1 MKRAAAVFRL
11 LRLCAAVVFGV
22 GMLFVPAE
30 DAVAQTSPRDCA
42 SENRLAHDSDDS
54 KCGACTS
61 DRFWDGTN
69 CVTESGGFDRGT
81 FQADCVG
88 VSGNYWEL
96 RTGTNDGRFDNNNFR
111 VHACLNIGPQFAR
124 CHLVL
129 HPDFDPDTHYLV
141 DVSGEATFYNP
152 TTSPAFQRC
161 EQVDAYASCTAPM
174 VKKFPGN
181 PFSDCVAPSEVAC
194 GEGEYNDDGTC
205 RCAAGFEPDGS
216 GGCDACT
223 GGRTS
228 EATTSTTDGVCAC
241 SGLTSNL
248 DSTGTNCIGACPVG
262 QFLNTALDPKQC
274 QVCPQGTYSRSAGSQ
289 CTSCANGVTGD
300 VQNGGATSCTCNTN
314 FEKNQLGECVP
325 EVFRTVAISLAVNG
339 TLAAKWSGDP
349 DLADGDTVPDGT
361 RVTFIATPDT
371 GFYVTLWIGCPS
383 LLVGVGDHE
392 DGGEKEC
399 ATTADKD
406 LTVAVVFADIDECE
420 TDKKS
425 QCHVSGH
432 GVSGRDGCTDNP
444 VPNEDPICKCGPE
457 FPKGDGRTCHK
468 KCPVAGLGGDRCDAV
483 LPKVEMV
490 VPSGGVT
497 LHATPE
503 ADCYVQGWTD
513 SACADATG
521 SSGETGSAGRKSCV
535 SSGTG
540 EVTVGVY
547 FDCGP

>member
-81 FQADCVG
+81 FQADCTG
-88 VSGNYWEL
+88 VSANYWPL
-96 RTGTNDGRFDNNNFR
+96 DADGDDTIK
-111 VHACLNIGPQFAR
+111 VDACLNIGPQFAR
-124 CHLVL
+124 CYLVL
-129 HPDFDPDTHYLV
+129 HPDFDPDTHRLDNTDGDTFHTPGV
-141 DVSGEATFYNP
+141 STFTRCLDVAAYGAC
-152 TTSPAFQRC
+152 TS
-161 EQVDAYASCTAPM
+161 PM
-174 VKKFPGN
+174 VKKNPGN

-194 GEGEYNDDGTC
+194 GEGEYNDNGTC

-228 EATTSTTDGVCAC
+228 EATTSTTDGMCAC
-241 SGLTSNL
+241 SGLTSTL
-248 DSTGTNCIGACPVG
+248 DSTGTNCVGVCPLG
-262 QFLNTALDPKQC
+262 QFNDVQSDPRQC
-274 QVCPQGTYSRSAGSQ
+274 KVCPSGTYSQSVGSQ

-300 VQNGGATSCTCNTN
+300 VQNGGATSCACNQG
-314 FEKNQLGECVP
+314 FEKNEFGECLP
-325 EVFRTVAISLAVNG
+325 EIVRTVAISLAVNG

-361 RVTFIATPDT
+361 RVTFIATPDA
-371 GFYVTLWIGCPS
+371 GFYVTLWTGCAS
-383 LLVGVGDHE
+383 DIFTTGGHE

-399 ATTADKD
+399 VATADAD

-420 TDKKS
+420 ILMNGFKGG
-425 QCHVSGH
+425 CHPSGH

-444 VPNEDPICKCGPE
+444 VPNADPICKCGPE
-457 FPKGDGRTCHK
+457 FPKGDGRTCLV
-468 KCPVAGLGGDRCDAV
+468 KCPAGSGGDMCDED

-490 VPSGGVT
+490 VPSGGAT

-540 EVTVGVY
+540 MVTVGVY

>member
-11 LRLCAAVVFGV
+11 LRLCAAVVFAAA
-22 GMLFVPAE
+22 MSFAAT
-30 DAVAQTSPRDCA
+30 DFARAQTPDCA
-42 SENRLAHDSDDS
+42 AQNRVVDPDDNT
-54 KCGACTS
+54 KCGKCAS
-61 DRFWDGTN
+61 GHLYPGTGNN
-69 CVTESGGFDRGT
+69 CVTASGGFDTAT
-81 FQADCVG
+81 FNNDCVG
-88 VSGNYWEL
+88 ADGDFSNAYPSFQGVLDGDIIGFICNDIGE
-96 RTGTNDGRFDNNNFR
+96 TGDDCAILTD
-111 VHACLNIGPQFAR
+111 
-124 CHLVL
+124 
-129 HPDFDPDTHYLV
+129 PDFDLAGQNIYDGDLAFGLIPNC
-141 DVSGEATFYNP
+141 VSV
-152 TTSPAFQRC
+152 S
-161 EQVDAYASCTAPM
+161 AYAPCTSPM
-174 VKKFPGN
+174 VKKNPGN
-181 PFSDCVAPSEVAC
+181 PFSDCVPPSEVAC
-194 GEGEYNDDGTC
+194 GEGEYSDDGTC

-216 GGCDACT
+216 GCDACT

-228 EATTSTTDGVCAC
+228 EATTSSTNGVCAC
-241 SGLTSNL
+241 PSTAPTLDLEGENCGVGCLSGQQVDPDSN
-248 DSTGTNCIGACPVG
+248 
-262 QFLNTALDPKQC
+262 PKQC
-274 QVCPQGTYSRSAGSQ
+274 EVCPPGTYSPDATSQ
-289 CTSCANGVTGD
+289 CISCANGVTGD

-314 FEKNQLGECVP
+314 FEKNEFRECAAKIV
-325 EVFRTVAISLAVNG
+325 RTVAISLAVNG

-349 DLADGDTVPDGT
+349 DLADGDTVPDGA

-420 TDKKS
+420 ILMNGFKGG
-425 QCHVSGH
+425 CHPSGH

-444 VPNEDPICKCGPE
+444 VPNADPICKCGPE
-457 FPKGDGRTCHK
+457 FPKGDGRTCLK
-468 KCPVAGLGGDRCDAV
+468 KCPAGSGGDMCDED

-540 EVTVGVY
+540 MVTVGVY

>member
-1 MKRAAAVFRL
+1 MKRAAAAFRL
-11 LRLCAAVVFGV
+11 LRLCAAVVFAAA
-22 GMLFVPAE
+22 MSFAAT
-30 DAVAQTSPRDCA
+30 DFARAQTPDCA
-42 SENRLAHDSDDS
+42 AQNRVVDPDDNT
-54 KCGACTS
+54 KCGKCASGHLYPGSGNNCVAASNGFDTATFNNDCAGVNGSHTLLYASSGDATSGDITRNIGSICYNSPNHCAILTDPNIDLATQAGLRDADINPINAGALANCVSVSAYAPCTS
-61 DRFWDGTN
+61 
-69 CVTESGGFDRGT
+69 
-81 FQADCVG
+81 
-88 VSGNYWEL
+88 
-96 RTGTNDGRFDNNNFR
+96 
-111 VHACLNIGPQFAR
+111 
-124 CHLVL
+124 
-129 HPDFDPDTHYLV
+129 
-141 DVSGEATFYNP
+141 
-152 TTSPAFQRC
+152 
-161 EQVDAYASCTAPM
+161 PM

-181 PFSDCVAPSEVAC
+181 PFADCVPPSEVAC
-194 GEGEYNDDGTC
+194 GEGEYSDDGTC

-216 GGCDACT
+216 GCDACT

-228 EATTSTTDGVCAC
+228 EATTSSTNGVCAC
-241 SGLTSNL
+241 PSTAPTLDLEGENCGVGCLSGQQVDPDSN
-248 DSTGTNCIGACPVG
+248 
-262 QFLNTALDPKQC
+262 PKQC
-274 QVCPQGTYSRSAGSQ
+274 EVCPPGTYSPDATSQ
-289 CTSCANGVTGD
+289 CISCANGVTGD

-383 LLVGVGDHE
+383 LLVGVGGHE

-399 ATTADKD
+399 VATADAD
-406 LTVAVVFADIDECE
+406 LTVAVVFADIDECQ
-420 TDKKS
+420 TDKKDIL
-425 QCHVSGH
+425 CHVMASCEDHPTPGA
-432 GVSGRDGCTDNP
+432 DP
-444 VPNEDPICKCGPE
+444 VCKCGGDL
-457 FPKGDGRTCHK
+457 PKGDGRTCLE
-468 KCPVAGLGGDRCDAV
+468 KCPAGSGGDMCDED

-540 EVTVGVY
+540 MVTVGVY
-547 FDCGP
+547 FECGP